1 MSPVTKKGSMFC
13 PKPGYMKYSLSRCAE
28 MSQDLQLWDFQR
40 KGWSRLHETCGA
52 GVVCGPG
59 LGSEGLSPHGRLFHL
74 GQPCQGF
81 ISLYAF
87 YGPFMVLVF
96 LF

>member
-1 MSPVTKKGSMFC
+1 MLCRNVTGLAAL
-13 PKPGYMKYSLSRCAE
+13 GLSKEGMGRFHE
-28 MSQDLQLWDFQR
+28 M
-40 KGWSRLHETCGA
+40 CGA

-59 LGSEGLSPHGRLFHL
+59 LGSESFSPHGRLFHL
-74 GQPCQGF
+74 GQPCQEL
-81 ISLYAF
+81 ISSYAF